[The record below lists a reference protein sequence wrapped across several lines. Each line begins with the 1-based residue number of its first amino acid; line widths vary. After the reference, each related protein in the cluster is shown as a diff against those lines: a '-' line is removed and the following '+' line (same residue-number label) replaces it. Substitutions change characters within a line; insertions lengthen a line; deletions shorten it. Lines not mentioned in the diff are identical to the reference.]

1 MSAELKRLVV
11 GVVGALA
18 VIVGVAVAGVAI
30 VGHVSFD
37 SNGGL
42 KPYGLQE
49 TLPQMVAS
57 FGANA
62 RVVEVIVGSSGV
74 YYQVIGADR
83 HLHIR
88 DYSIVESEIDAGTYG
103 YNRKT
108 RNFVRAPTA
117 AESRSAVLTLGQV
130 DPGVVDSLYS
140 KVGFPRQGSS
150 ATLTG
155 RSWFLESGAQPEH
168 RFVAA
173 YSGAGVQRTQAVAPP
188 DPKAATIPPS
198 TQATTPASSNGSKA
212 TTTTVYSFTTTI
224 SSGATKPGKLN
235 STTQRLVTCIAHAQG
250 DVNKIAACQRK
261 FVP

>member
-1 MSAELKRLVV
+1 MLV
-11 GVVGALA
+11 A
-18 VIVGVAVAGVAI
+18 IVAVAIVAH
-30 VGHVSFD
+30 GTAD

-62 RVVEVIVGSSGV
+62 RVVEIIVGSSGV
-74 YYQVIGADR
+74 YYQVIGPDR
-83 HLHIR
+83 QLHIR

-108 RNFVRAPTA
+108 RDLVRAPTP

-130 DPGVVDSLYS
+130 DPGVVDRLYS
-140 KVGFPRQGSS
+140 KVGFPRQGSG

-173 YSGAGVQRTQAVAPP
+173 YNGGALQRTQAAAPP
-188 DPKAATIPPS
+188 DPKTATVPP
-198 TQATTPASSNGSKA
+198 TRA
-212 TTTTVYSFTTTI
+212 TTTTVYSFTATI
-224 SSGATKPGKLN
+224 SSGSKPGKAN
-235 STTQRLVTCIAHAQG
+235 STTQRLVACIARARG
-250 DVNKIAACQRK
+250 DVNKIAVCQRK

>member
-1 MSAELKRLVV
+1 MKRFAV
-11 GVVGALA
+11 GVVGVLA
-18 VIVGVAVAGVAI
+18 AIVGVAIAGN
-30 VGHVSFD
+30 VSFD

-42 KPYGLQE
+42 KPYGLQD

-62 RVVEVIVGSSGV
+62 RVVEIIVGSSGV

-83 HLHIR
+83 QLHIR
-88 DYSIVESEIDAGTYG
+88 DYAIVESEIDAGTYG

-108 RNFVRAPTA
+108 SNFVRAPTA
-117 AESRSAVLTLGQV
+117 SESRSAVLTLRQV
-130 DPGVVDSLYS
+130 DPGVVDRLYS

-155 RSWFLESGAQPEH
+155 RSWFLASGAQPEH

-173 YSGAGVQRTQAVAPP
+173 YSGTGVQRTQAAAPP
-188 DPKAATIPPS
+188 DPKTATIPPS
-198 TQATTPASSNGSKA
+198 PQATTRTSSNGAKA
-212 TTTTVYSFTTTI
+212 STTTVYSFTTTI
-224 SSGATKPGKLN
+224 SSGSTKPGKLN
-235 STTQRLVTCIAHAQG
+235 SATQRLLTCIAHAQG
-250 DVNKIAACQRK
+250 DVNQIAVCQRK

>member
-1 MSAELKRLVV
+1 MSAGLKRLAVPVV
-11 GVVGALA
+11 GVLA
-18 VIVGVAVAGVAI
+18 AIVGVAIAGHA
-30 VGHVSFD
+30 SSD

-42 KPYGLQE
+42 KPHGLPE

-62 RVVEVIVGSSGV
+62 RVVEIIVGSSGV

-83 HLHIR
+83 RLHTR

-103 YNRKT
+103 FNRKT
-108 RNFVRAPTA
+108 RNFVRAPTPS
-117 AESRSAVLTLGQV
+117 ESRSAVLTLGQI
-130 DPGVVDSLYS
+130 DPGVVDGLYS

-155 RSWFLESGAQPEH
+155 RSWFLESGAQADH
-168 RFVAA
+168 RFIAA
-173 YSGAGVQRTQAVAPP
+173 YDGGTVQRTQAAAPP
-188 DPKAATIPPS
+188 DPKITTVPSSTRAASARP
-198 TQATTPASSNGSKA
+198 SNGSKA

-224 SSGATKPGKLN
+224 SSGSTKAGKPG
-235 STTQRLVTCIAHAQG
+235 SAAQRLVRCIARAQG
-250 DVNKIAACQRK
+250 DVNKIATCQRR